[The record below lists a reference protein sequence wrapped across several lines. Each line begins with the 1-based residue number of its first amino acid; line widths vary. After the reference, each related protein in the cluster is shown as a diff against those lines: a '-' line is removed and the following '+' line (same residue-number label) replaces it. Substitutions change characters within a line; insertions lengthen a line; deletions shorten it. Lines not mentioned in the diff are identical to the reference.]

1 MADAYV
7 RSLAADLELAD
18 SFRIPCIGH
27 PDGDRAD
34 LHVQRRTDGH
44 ADGWALLD
52 ATLDH
57 AWTGTRWT
65 PTAAL
70 SRGDIYRYDRD
81 TALEEAHRIA
91 PLDAAAALLAH
102 THRNRHG

>member
-1 MADAYV
+1 MNAYV
-7 RSLAADLELAD
+7 RQLAADLAVAD
-18 SFRIPCIGH
+18 SFRIPCLGH
-27 PDGDRAD
+27 PHGNRAD

-44 ADGWALLD
+44 ADGWAVLD

-70 SRGDIYRYDRD
+70 SRNDIYRYDRD
-81 TALEEAHRIA
+81 TALEEARRIA
-91 PLDAAAALLAH
+91 PLDAAFARAEH
-102 THRNRHG
+102 DKNNRHG